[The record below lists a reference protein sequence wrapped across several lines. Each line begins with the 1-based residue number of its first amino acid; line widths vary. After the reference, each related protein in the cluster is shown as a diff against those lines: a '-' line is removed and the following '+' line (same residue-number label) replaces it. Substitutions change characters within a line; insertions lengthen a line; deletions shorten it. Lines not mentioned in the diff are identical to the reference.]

1 MAFTIQGEG
10 AEGDSKQAPKGDLLV
25 QVCSVTSSCQ
35 AYTIAFVHSE
45 RV

>member
-25 QVCSVTSSCQ
+25 QVRSSVHAIFNMHC
-35 AYTIAFVHSE
+35 A
-45 RV
+45 